1 MTLESAERQLD
12 PMHIGILPG
21 VPKPFYLAHGEG
33 EKSIVFDTM
42 FDILLTGDE
51 TDGQFDVFTS
61 EGNAGDIIPA
71 HLHPY
76 TNEIFYVVSGA
87 VHLWMDDEHGFKDD
101 RVLTAGAFA
110 YVPRNTIHA
119 YRNEAADSKV
129 LGVSS
134 AGFGRFFHAMGKPTL
149 ETGIP
154 GPSEFFAPSFDQ
166 MRAAGEKYGTVF
178 RPDYKFLDD

>member
-1 MTLESAERQLD
+1 MTLQSPERALD
-12 PMHIGILPG
+12 PIHAGILPG
-21 VPKPFYLAHGEG
+21 AAKPFYLENGEG
-33 EKSIVFDTM
+33 EKSVVFDTM

-61 EGNAGDIIPA
+61 IGNAGDIIPA

-76 TNEIFYVVSGA
+76 THEIFFVVSGA

-110 YVPRNTIHA
+110 YVPKNTIHA

-134 AGFGRFFHAMGKPTL
+134 GGFGRFFHAMGRPTQ

-154 GPSEFFAPSFDQ
+154 VPDKFFAPSFDQ
-166 MRAAGEKYGTVF
+166 MRAAGEKFGTVF